1 MKKTKLLIG
10 LLLIVFLAKAQE
22 NPKKC
27 GTTPLMEY
35 EIKTNPQYKNIVEN
49 YLNALEEWLKNN
61 PNSKNSVIT
70 IPVVVH
76 VIHRQNHVTIGSGT
90 NIHDN
95 QINNAII
102 QNNIYGILYEYINT
116 PSIRDR
122 HTLIVNFI
130 IAYIY
135 CRMHKND

>member
-10 LLLIVFLAKAQE
+10 LLLIAFLAKSQE
-22 NPKKC
+22 NPKRC

-35 EIKTNPQYKNIVEN
+35 EMKTNPQYKNIVEN
-49 YLNALEEWLKNN
+49 YLNGLEEWLKNN

-95 QINNAII
+95 QINMNLFI
-102 QNNIYGILYEYINT
+102 QQNY
-116 PSIRDR
+116 
-122 HTLIVNFI
+122 
-130 IAYIY
+130 
-135 CRMHKND
+135 K